1 MFPYRKSKLFSLQW
15 FYNLSVRRK
24 QVVGLFASEVISIV
38 GLIGFGSYLIV
49 TGGRNQLVNQAKSE
63 LAVTQMSYNIKI
75 DQMGFGFR
83 GQSDNRAIIQA
94 AKQHD
99 LKQPLDLW
107 GVAHA
112 VDVGVPSEYRAL
124 KQEVEQ
130 ILKNETRARKIEYA
144 TLVGRD
150 LKIIAS
156 ANSDREGEIF
166 NPKNLVVEALKTR
179 QQIKTSELVSK
190 KEILAESQRF
200 PVRIID
206 SDAIVRYT
214 LTPVKDPA
222 TKEAIGVL
230 VSGDIAN
237 GKVALVE
244 PTVDSLGGGYSAIYS
259 YHALSQSFSL
269 VTSIYK
275 HSKSG
280 DSSPYQDRDESVEI
294 NQELSDESILKA
306 AIDEPSPVTRRLT
319 LQGTKY
325 TVAAKAIYNFRGEPI
340 GVLLRGTPE
349 TALNTLLKE
358 SLVMQGLVS
367 SLAIVADILLV
378 ILLGFSIARPILS
391 LTQAARKFADGNLQ
405 TRSAVFASDEV
416 GQLAIAFNQMA
427 SKIAYHFHELKIQS
441 RQLRNLNEE
450 LNQEIEE
457 RVQIEF
463 ALRKS
468 EAKLTQA
475 KQLAEEA
482 NQAKSEFLAN
492 MSHELRT
499 PLNGILGYT
508 QILQRS
514 SNLSATERDYLDIIY
529 QCGSH
534 LLTLINEILDLSKI
548 EARKMEMDAKPFH
561 FRRCLEGVIEMCRI
575 RAELKKITLI
585 CVFDPQLP
593 SMTIADEKRL
603 RQVLVNLLGNAIKFT
618 ETGKIIFNVKVV
630 DTALDRRN
638 NDRISKI
645 RFEVQDT
652 GIGIAP
658 EVLDK
663 IFLPF
668 EQVGDRAKHI
678 EGTGLGLAISQKI
691 IALMGSQ
698 LYVQSK
704 LGVGSKFWFDLELPI
719 ATESISEDPSNLLQ
733 TIVGIDNKHPLIFIV
748 DDRRENRSA
757 IVDLLNPLGF
767 RTLEAKNGR
776 EALDRIKLARPDLII
791 SDLRMPKMDGL
802 EMLSYLKNTPDLS
815 EIPVI
820 ISSASVSEYDRTHSL
835 AAGANAFLPK
845 PIEFDLL
852 LDRLQELL
860 DLTWIYRHSKPSI
873 ASYNGAANEI
883 TALTS
888 DWVLPPVEEIEALYM
903 LSLKGSIQRMQ
914 NLLTDLTHRDEKYRP
929 FCDRLHDLARSF
941 QLKTLQNLL
950 KDCCEL
956 RSCQK

>member
-1 MFPYRKSKLFSLQW
+1 MFPYRKSKFFSLQW

-94 AKQHD
+94 AKYHD
-99 LKQPLDLW
+99 LNQPI
-107 GVAHA
+107 A
-112 VDVGVPSEYRAL
+112 RIL
-124 KQEVEQ
+124 KQELEQ
-130 ILKNETRARKIEYA
+130 ILKNETHARKIEYA

-166 NPKNLVVEALKTR
+166 NPNNLVAEALKTR
-179 QQIKTSELVSK
+179 RQIKTSELVSK
-190 KEILAESQRF
+190 EEILAESQRF
-200 PVRIID
+200 PIRILK

-214 LTPVKDPA
+214 LTPVKNPE
-222 TKEAIGVL
+222 TQEAIGVL

-244 PTVDSLGGGYSAIYS
+244 PTVDSLGGGYSAVYS
-259 YHALSQSFSL
+259 YDLPSDIFSL

-275 HSKSG
+275 NSNSEDKST
-280 DSSPYQDRDESVEI
+280 DIARNESDKLH
-294 NQELSDESILKA
+294 QKLSDESILKS
-306 AIDEPSPVTRRLT
+306 AIANHNPVTKRLT
-319 LQGTKY
+319 IQGIKY
-325 TVAAKAIYNFRGEPI
+325 TVAAKSIYNFRGEPI
-340 GVLLRGTPE
+340 GVLVRGTPE
-349 TALNTLLKE
+349 IALNTLLKG
-358 SLVMQGLVS
+358 SLLMQGVVS
-367 SLAIVADILLV
+367 SLAVIADILLV
-378 ILLGFSIARPILS
+378 ILLGFAIAKPIFI
-391 LTQAARKFADGNLQ
+391 LTQTARKFADGDLQ
-405 TRSAVFASDEV
+405 SRSPVFASDEV

-427 SKIAYHFHELKIQS
+427 SKIAFHFHELEIQS

-450 LNQEIEE
+450 LNKEIEE

-468 EAKLTQA
+468 EAKLTQS
-475 KQLAEEA
+475 KKNAEEA

-548 EARKMEMDAKPFH
+548 EARKMELDAKPFH
-561 FRRCLEGVIEMCRI
+561 LRRCLEGTIEMCRV
-575 RAELKKITLI
+575 RAELKNLTLI
-585 CVFDPQLP
+585 CVFDSQLP
-593 SMTIADEKRL
+593 SITIADEKRL

-618 ETGKIIFNVKVV
+618 ETGRIIFNVKVIK
-630 DTALDRRN
+630 APLN
-638 NDRISKI
+638 YQKNDLQSKI
-645 RFEVQDT
+645 RIEVRDS
-652 GIGIAP
+652 GIGIHP
-658 EVLDK
+658 EALEK

-668 EQVGDRAKHI
+668 EQVGNRSKQI
-678 EGTGLGLAISQKI
+678 EGTGLGLAIAQKI

-698 LYVQSK
+698 LCVQSK
-704 LGVGSKFWFDLELPI
+704 PGVGSKFWFDLDLPI
-719 ATESISEDPSNLLQ
+719 ATESISEDRSNLLQ
-733 TIVGIDNKHPLIFIV
+733 TIVGIENKHPLILIV

-767 RTLEAKNGR
+767 KTLEAENGR
-776 EALDRIKLARPDLII
+776 EALERVKLARPDLIV
-791 SDLRMPKMDGL
+791 SDLRMPEMGGL
-802 EMLSYLKNTPDLS
+802 EMLSHLKKIPHLP

-820 ISSASVSEYDRTHSL
+820 ISSASASEDARIHSL

-845 PIEFDLL
+845 PLEFDLL
-852 LDRLQELL
+852 LDSLQELL

-883 TALTS
+883 TALTP
-888 DWVLPPVEEIEALYM
+888 DWVLPPAEEIEVLYR

-929 FCDRLHDLARSF
+929 FCDRLNYLARSF
-941 QLKTLQNLL
+941 QLKTLQNVL
-950 KDCCEL
+950 KDCCDL
-956 RSCQK
+956 RSCRK